1 MIVGLVGVMLVTAC
15 GSAAEAGPSGSHG
28 SITVGLMT
36 SFTGPQA
43 AGFTTVAAGFD
54 SRIALQ
60 NAAGGVDGRQ
70 IKVVD
75 GDDQGTS
82 AGALAAGQT
91 LASQDG
97 ALAVAT
103 VSTVAYGA
111 ARYFTENNVPVV
123 GSPIDSDEWRSA
135 PALLRR
141 LRLRTAVA

>member
-1 MIVGLVGVMLVTAC
+1 LPFRTL
-15 GSAAEAGPSGSHG
+15 
-28 SITVGLMT
+28 
-36 SFTGPQA
+36 
-43 AGFTTVAAGFD
+43 
-54 SRIALQ
+54 R
-60 NAAGGVDGRQ
+60 GGGDGRQ